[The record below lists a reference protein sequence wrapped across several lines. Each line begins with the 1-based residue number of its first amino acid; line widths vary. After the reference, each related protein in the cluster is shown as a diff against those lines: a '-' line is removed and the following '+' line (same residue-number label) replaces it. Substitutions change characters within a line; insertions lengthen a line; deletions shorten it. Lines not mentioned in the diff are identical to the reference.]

1 MIRLQTID
9 AHAAGEPLRLIVDGF
24 PSPRGRTMLEKREW
38 LKTHAD
44 HLRRAL
50 MLEPRGHADMYG
62 AILTEPV
69 SPGSHAGVLFMHN
82 EGYSTMCGH
91 GVVAVTTIAL
101 ERGLLMPGGD
111 GATVV
116 YDSPAGTIRARA
128 RRAAGTPG
136 RPMNDVNDVEPVE
149 TVASVERAR
158 NGERAGNP
166 RVSASDRLPAVRI
179 ESVASVNV
187 PSFVLHGG
195 LPVTIG
201 KTRIGGLGARTIRV
215 DVAFGG
221 AFYAIVDSE
230 AVGLPIDVPHLPELR
245 RVGMEIKHAIDASQ
259 TIVHPLEPSLHGI
272 YGTIFTGPPSDERAD
287 LRNVTIFAD
296 AEVDRSPCGT
306 GTAAVMA
313 VVDAMGWLGQDRPF
327 VHESLIGTR
336 FHGRVVGRSAVGEY
350 QAIVPEIE
358 GSAWIT
364 GEHTFLVD
372 DTDPL
377 SAGFRL

>member
-1 MIRLQTID
+1 MLSVKTID
-9 AHAAGEPLRLIVDGF
+9 AHAGGEPLRLIVDGF
-24 PSPRGRTMLEKREW
+24 PSPRGNTMLEKREW
-38 LKTHAD
+38 VRRHAD

-62 AILTEPV
+62 AVLTEPV
-69 SPGSHAGVLFMHN
+69 LPGSHAGVLFMHN

-91 GVVAVTTIAL
+91 GIVAVTTIAL
-101 ERGLLMPGGD
+101 ERGLLVPGGD

-116 YDSPAGTIRARA
+116 YDAPAGTIRARA
-128 RRAAGTPG
+128 TLRAAKPG
-136 RPMNDVNDVEPVE
+136 G
-149 TVASVERAR
+149 AAGAG
-158 NGERAGNP
+158 GEDTI
-166 RVSASDRLPAVRI
+166 RVD
-179 ESVASVNV
+179 SVAFLNV

-195 LPVTIG
+195 LTVKIG
-201 KTRIGGLGARTIRV
+201 SRQLRA

-230 AVGLPIDVPHLPELR
+230 AVGLPIDVAHLPELR
-245 RVGMEIKHAIDASQ
+245 RVGMEIKHAVESAH
-259 TIVHPLEPSLHGI
+259 TIVHPLDAGLRGI
-272 YGTIFTGPPSDERAD
+272 YGTIFTAPPSDESAD

-313 VVDAMGWLGQDRPF
+313 VVDAMGLLSADKPF

-336 FHGRVVGRSAVGEY
+336 FNGRITTHTAVGEY

-364 GEHTFLVD
+364 GEHTFIVD
-372 DTDPL
+372 DEDPL
-377 SAGFRL
+377 KDGFRI

>member
-1 MIRLQTID
+1 MLQLRTID

-24 PSPRGRTMLEKREW
+24 PSPHGKTMLDKRERV
-38 LKTHAD
+38 KRHTD

-50 MLEPRGHADMYG
+50 MTEPRGHADMYG
-62 AILTEPV
+62 ARLAEPV
-69 SPGSHAGVLFMHN
+69 MPGSHAGVLFMHN

-91 GVVAVTTIAL
+91 GVIAVTTIAL

-116 YDSPAGTIRARA
+116 YDSPAGTIRAQA
-128 RRAAGTPG
+128 RWADGADAPDSVR
-136 RPMNDVNDVEPVE
+136 RVD
-149 TVASVERAR
+149 TVSF
-158 NGERAGNP
+158 
-166 RVSASDRLPAVRI
+166 
-179 ESVASVNV
+179 VNV

-195 LPVTIG
+195 LLVKLG
-201 KTRIGGLGARTIRV
+201 TRQLRA

-230 AVGLPIDVPHLPELR
+230 AVGLPIDIAHLPELR
-245 RVGMEIKHAIDASQ
+245 RVGMEIKHAIESSTA
-259 TIVHPLEPSLHGI
+259 IAHPLEPGLRGI
-272 YGTIFTGPPSDERAD
+272 YGTIFTGPASDERAD

-306 GTAAVMA
+306 GTCAVMA
-313 VVDAMGWLGQDRPF
+313 VIDAMGLLADDKPF

-336 FHGRVVGRSAVGEY
+336 FRGRVASRTIVGDDH
-350 QAIVPEIE
+350 QAIVPSIE

-364 GEHTFLVD
+364 GEHIFIVD
-372 DTDPL
+372 DDDPL
-377 SAGFRL
+377 KNGFRI

>member
-1 MIRLQTID
+1 MLTIKTID

-24 PSPRGRTMLEKREW
+24 PAPRGRTMLEKREW
-38 LKTHAD
+38 VRAHAD
-44 HLRRAL
+44 HIRQAL

-91 GVVAVTTIAL
+91 GIIAVTTIGL
-101 ERGLLMPGGD
+101 ERGLLVPGGD
-111 GATVV
+111 GVTIA

-128 RRAAGTPG
+128 NVTNADEADG
-136 RPMNDVNDVEPVE
+136 V
-149 TVASVERAR
+149 
-158 NGERAGNP
+158 
-166 RVSASDRLPAVRI
+166 RV
-179 ESVASVNV
+179 ESVAFVNV
-187 PSFVLHGG
+187 PSFVLHGALTVR
-195 LPVTIG
+195 LPS
-201 KTRIGGLGARTIRV
+201 RTIRV

-230 AVGLPIDVPHLPELR
+230 AVGVPIDVAHLAELR
-245 RVGMEIKHAIDASQ
+245 RIGMEIKRAIESQ
-259 TIVHPLEPSLHGI
+259 MTIAHPLEAGLKGI
-272 YGTIFTGPPSDERAD
+272 YGTIFTGPATTPGAD

-313 VVDAMGWLGQDRPF
+313 VLDAMGVLDEGTPF
-327 VHESLIGTR
+327 VHESLIGTT
-336 FHGRVVGRSAVGEY
+336 FKGRVSSRTAVADY

-364 GEHTFLVD
+364 GDHTFVVAED
-372 DTDPL
+372 DPL
-377 SAGFRL
+377 ARGFRI

>member
-1 MIRLQTID
+1 MLRLKTID

-24 PSPRGRTMLEKREW
+24 PSPQGKTMLAKREW
-38 LKTHAD
+38 VRTHAD

-69 SPGSHAGVLFMHN
+69 APGSHAGVLFMHN

-91 GVVAVTTIAL
+91 GIIAVTTMAL

-116 YDSPAGTIRARA
+116 YDAPAGTVRARA
-128 RRAAGTPG
+128 KLLAGG
-136 RPMNDVNDVEPVE
+136 
-149 TVASVERAR
+149 A
-158 NGERAGNP
+158 GRAGEAGEAAHA
-166 RVSASDRLPAVRI
+166 RV
-179 ESVASVNV
+179 ESVSFLNV

-195 LPVTIG
+195 LAV
-201 KTRIGGLGARTIRV
+201 KLANRTIRA

-230 AVGLPIDVPHLPELR
+230 AAGLPIDAAHLPELR
-245 RVGMEIKHAIDASQ
+245 RVGMEIKHAIEAAM
-259 TIVHPLEPSLHGI
+259 TIAHPLDPGLSGI
-272 YGTIFTGPPSDERAD
+272 YGTIFTGPPGDDSAD

-313 VVDAMGWLGQDRPF
+313 VIDAMGLLGSDRPF

-336 FHGRVVGRSAVGEY
+336 FNGRVASRTQVGEIA
-350 QAIVPEIE
+350 AIIPEIE

-372 DTDPL
+372 EDDPL
-377 SAGFRL
+377 KDGFRI

>member
-1 MIRLQTID
+1 MLTLKTID
-9 AHAAGEPLRLIVDGF
+9 AHAAGEPLRLVVEGF
-24 PSPRGRTMLEKREW
+24 PSPRGKTMLEKRAW
-38 LKTHAD
+38 VSRHAD

-69 SPGSHAGVLFMHN
+69 TPGSHAGVLFMHN

-91 GVVAVTTIAL
+91 GVIAVTTIAL
-101 ERGLLMPGGD
+101 ERGLIMPGQD
-111 GATVV
+111 GGAVV

-128 RRAAGTPG
+128 RWAGG
-136 RPMNDVNDVEPVE
+136 AGQA
-149 TVASVERAR
+149 TVAAR
-158 NGERAGNP
+158 
-166 RVSASDRLPAVRI
+166 V
-179 ESVASVNV
+179 ESVSFVNV

-195 LPVTIG
+195 LNV
-201 KTRIGGLGARTIRV
+201 KLASRQIRV

-230 AVGLPIDVPHLPELR
+230 AVGLPIDAAHLPDLR
-245 RVGMEIKHAIDASQ
+245 RVGMEIKDAIESAHDI
-259 TIVHPLEPSLHGI
+259 THPLERGLQGI
-272 YGTIFTGPPSDERAD
+272 YGTIFTGPPSDEGAD
-287 LRNVTIFAD
+287 LRNVTVFAD

-313 VVDAMGWLGQDRPF
+313 VVDAMGLLSDTKPF

-336 FHGRVVGRSAVGEY
+336 FTGRVSARTIVGELE
-350 QAIVPEIE
+350 AIVPEIE

-372 DTDPL
+372 DDDPL
-377 SAGFRL
+377 KNGFRI

>member
-1 MIRLQTID
+1 MLKFYRMLRVKTID

-24 PSPRGRTMLEKREW
+24 PSPRGKTMLDKREW
-38 LKTHAD
+38 LRTHAD

-69 SPGSHAGVLFMHN
+69 APGSHAGVLFMHN

-101 ERGLLMPGGD
+101 ERGLLIPGGH
-111 GATVV
+111 GTAVV

-128 RRAAGTPG
+128 TLKAGAAGEAG
-136 RPMNDVNDVEPVE
+136 RVD
-149 TVASVERAR
+149 
-158 NGERAGNP
+158 
-166 RVSASDRLPAVRI
+166 
-179 ESVASVNV
+179 SVAFVNV

-195 LPVTIG
+195 LVV
-201 KTRIGGLGARTIRV
+201 KLGSRQIRA

-230 AVGLPIDVPHLPELR
+230 AVGLPIDVAHLPELR
-245 RVGMEIKHAIDASQ
+245 RAGMAIKHAIEAAT
-259 TIVHPLEPSLHGI
+259 TIAHPLESGLQGI

-313 VVDAMGWLGQDRPF
+313 VVDAMGLLGEEKPF

-336 FHGRVVGRSAVGEY
+336 FTGRLVSRAAVGEY

-364 GEHTFLVD
+364 GEHTFLID

-377 SAGFRL
+377 KDGFRI

>member
-1 MIRLQTID
+1 MIVMKTID

-24 PSPRGRTMLEKREW
+24 PSPRGKTMLDKREW
-38 LKTHAD
+38 LKGHAD

-69 SPGSHAGVLFMHN
+69 SPGSQAGVLFMHN

-91 GVVAVTTIAL
+91 GVVAVTTIVL
-101 ERGLLMPGGD
+101 ERGIVMPGGD
-111 GATVV
+111 GTTVV

-128 RRAAGTPG
+128 KIRSCGGAPGAGAAERRPIAA
-136 RPMNDVNDVEPVE
+136 VESSA
-149 TVASVERAR
+149 ASGLPPAR
-158 NGERAGNP
+158 
-166 RVSASDRLPAVRI
+166 RV
-179 ESVASVNV
+179 ESVAFVNV

-195 LPVTIG
+195 LAVKVG
-201 KTRIGGLGARTIRV
+201 QRTIRA

-230 AVGLPIDVPHLPELR
+230 AVGLPIDIAHLPELR
-245 RVGMEIKHAIDASQ
+245 RAGMEIKRAIEAAQ
-259 TIVHPLEPSLHGI
+259 TIAHPLEPGLRGI
-272 YGTIFTGPPSDERAD
+272 YGTIFTGPPSGAGAD

-313 VVDAMGWLGQDRPF
+313 VVDAMGLLGADRPF

-336 FHGRVVGRSAVGEY
+336 FNGRIVGRSAVGEY

-372 DTDPL
+372 EEDPL
-377 SAGFRL
+377 KEGFRI

>member
-1 MIRLQTID
+1 MVRLQTID
-9 AHAAGEPLRLIVDGF
+9 AHAAGEPLRLVVNGF
-24 PSPRGRTMLEKREW
+24 PAPRGKTMLEKREW
-38 LKTHAD
+38 VRRHAD

-91 GVVAVTTIAL
+91 GVIAVTTIAL
-101 ERGLLMPGGD
+101 ERGLLVPGGN
-111 GATVV
+111 GRSVV
-116 YDSPAGTIRARA
+116 YDSPAGRIHARA
-128 RRAAGTPG
+128 
-136 RPMNDVNDVEPVE
+136 
-149 TVASVERAR
+149 TVRSSFDRLKMSD
-158 NGERAGNP
+158 GDPIGS
-166 RVSASDRLPAVRI
+166 SASKGETEPLALSSSKGELRV
-179 ESVASVNV
+179 ESVAFVNV

-195 LPVTIG
+195 LSVKLP
-201 KTRIGGLGARTIRV
+201 ARHVRA

-230 AVGLPIDVPHLPELR
+230 AVGLPIDAAHLPDLR
-245 RVGMEIKHAIDASQ
+245 RIGMEIKHAIEAQQ
-259 TIVHPLEPSLHGI
+259 TIAHPLEPGLCGI
-272 YGTIFTGPPSDERAD
+272 YGTIFTGPASDDRAD
-287 LRNVTIFAD
+287 LRNVTIFAE

-313 VVDAMGWLGQDRPF
+313 VIDAMGLLDGDKPF

-336 FHGRVVGRSAVGEY
+336 FTGRVVSRTLVGEY
-350 QAIVPEIE
+350 PAIVPEIE

-364 GEHTFLVD
+364 GEHTFVVD
-372 DTDPL
+372 DGDPL
-377 SAGFRL
+377 KDGFRL

>member
-1 MIRLQTID
+1 MITLKTID

-24 PSPRGRTMLEKREW
+24 PSPQGRTMLDKREW
-38 LKTHAD
+38 VRTHSD

-50 MLEPRGHADMYG
+50 MLEPRGHSDMYG
-62 AILTEPV
+62 ALLTEPV
-69 SPGSHAGVLFMHN
+69 APGSHAGVLFMHN

-91 GVVAVTTIAL
+91 GVIAVTTMAL

-111 GATVV
+111 GATIV

-128 RRAAGTPG
+128 TIRAGQAGKAGRAGT
-136 RPMNDVNDVEPVE
+136 V
-149 TVASVERAR
+149 
-158 NGERAGNP
+158 
-166 RVSASDRLPAVRI
+166 
-179 ESVASVNV
+179 ESVSFLNV

-195 LPVTIG
+195 TSVKLAS
-201 KTRIGGLGARTIRV
+201 RAIRA

-230 AVGLPIDVPHLPELR
+230 AVGLPIDIAHLPELR
-245 RVGMEIKHAIDASQ
+245 RVGMDIKHAIEANH
-259 TIVHPLEPSLHGI
+259 TIVHPIDPGLAGI
-272 YGTIFTGPPSDERAD
+272 YGTIFTGPPSDDRAD

-313 VVDAMGWLGQDRPF
+313 VIDAMGLLGSDRPF

-336 FHGRVVGRSAVGEY
+336 FNGRVASRTTVGDY
-350 QAIVPEIE
+350 PAIVPEIE

-372 DTDPL
+372 DGDPL
-377 SAGFRL
+377 RDGFRI

>member
-1 MIRLQTID
+1 MITLKTID
-9 AHAAGEPLRLIVDGF
+9 AHAAGEPLRLIVAGF
-24 PSPRGRTMLEKREW
+24 PSPRGKTMLAKRDW
-38 LKTHAD
+38 VRTHAD

-69 SPGSHAGVLFMHN
+69 MPGSHAGVLFMHN

-91 GVVAVTTIAL
+91 GVIAVTTMAL

-111 GATVV
+111 GTTIV
-116 YDSPAGTIRARA
+116 YDAPAGTVRARA
-128 RRAAGTPG
+128 TIRAGGAGETG
-136 RPMNDVNDVEPVE
+136 RAGGSVR
-149 TVASVERAR
+149 VER
-158 NGERAGNP
+158 
-166 RVSASDRLPAVRI
+166 
-179 ESVASVNV
+179 VAFVNV

-195 LPVTIG
+195 LAV
-201 KTRIGGLGARTIRV
+201 KLASRTIRA
-215 DVAFGG
+215 DIAFGG

-230 AVGLPIDVPHLPELR
+230 SVGLPIDVAHLPELR
-245 RVGMEIKHAIDASQ
+245 RAGMEIKHAIEAAL
-259 TIVHPLEPSLHGI
+259 TIVHPLDPGLTGI
-272 YGTIFTGPPSDERAD
+272 YGTIFTGPPADEGAD

-313 VVDAMGWLGQDRPF
+313 VVDAMGLLASDRPF

-336 FHGRVVGRSAVGEY
+336 FNGRVVSRAQVGEHA
-350 QAIVPEIE
+350 AIVPEIE

-372 DTDPL
+372 EADPL
-377 SAGFRL
+377 SEGFRI

>member
-1 MIRLQTID
+1 MITVKTID
-9 AHAAGEPLRLIVDGF
+9 AHAAGEPLRLVVDGF

-38 LKTHAD
+38 VRAHAD

-91 GVVAVTTIAL
+91 GIVAVTTIAL

-111 GATVV
+111 GETIV
-116 YDSPAGTIRARA
+116 YDSPAGAVRARA
-128 RRAAGTPG
+128 RRAGEA
-136 RPMNDVNDVEPVE
+136 
-149 TVASVERAR
+149 RAE
-158 NGERAGNP
+158 GK
-166 RVSASDRLPAVRI
+166 V
-179 ESVASVNV
+179 ESVAFVNV

-195 LPVTIG
+195 VTVKLPS
-201 KTRIGGLGARTIRV
+201 RTIRA

-230 AVGLPIDVPHLPELR
+230 TVGLAIDVPHLPELR
-245 RVGMEIKHAIDASQ
+245 RVGMEIKHAIEAAH
-259 TIVHPLEPSLHGI
+259 TVAHPLEAGLSGI

-313 VVDAMGWLGQDRPF
+313 VIDAMGLLRDDGAF

-336 FHGRVVGRSAVGEY
+336 FKGRVASRTTVGELS
-350 QAIVPEIE
+350 AIVPEIE

-372 DTDPL
+372 DADPL
-377 SAGFRL
+377 REGFRI

>member
-1 MIRLQTID
+1 MTTLKTID

-24 PSPRGRTMLEKREW
+24 PSPRGKTMLAKREW
-38 LKTHAD
+38 VRTHAD

-69 SPGSHAGVLFMHN
+69 LPGSHAGVLFMHN

-91 GVVAVTTIAL
+91 GIIAVTTMAL
-101 ERGLLMPGGD
+101 ERGLITI
-111 GATVV
+111 GARADETPTIVF
-116 YDSPAGTIRARA
+116 DAPAGTIRARA
-128 RRAAGTPG
+128 RLASGGT
-136 RPMNDVNDVEPVE
+136 D
-149 TVASVERAR
+149 
-158 NGERAGNP
+158 RAGKTGGP
-166 RVSASDRLPAVRI
+166 GGSDVLRVD
-179 ESVASVNV
+179 SVAFLNV

-195 LPVTIG
+195 MIVKL
-201 KTRIGGLGARTIRV
+201 ASRTIRA

-230 AVGLPIDVPHLPELR
+230 AVGLPIDAAHLPELR
-245 RVGMEIKHAIDASQ
+245 RVGMEIKRAIEAAQ
-259 TIVHPLEPSLHGI
+259 TIVHPLDAGLTGI
-272 YGTIFTGPPSDERAD
+272 YGTIFTGPPSDDSAD

-313 VVDAMGWLGQDRPF
+313 VIDAMGLLGPDRPF

-336 FHGRVVGRSAVGEY
+336 FNGRVASRTQVGDID
-350 QAIVPEIE
+350 AIVPEIE

-364 GEHTFLVD
+364 GEHTFLID
-372 DTDPL
+372 EADPL
-377 SAGFRL
+377 RQGFRI